1 MMKKIKI
8 NKITATALIILSLM
22 GCTKDVDFNQ
32 LDDASI
38 HTTFISTLIYL
49 NLTAPDFLNDLN
61 QEIRVTSDF
70 IEPPITD
77 ETKPYLEKV
86 EFTVIT
92 KNTFNRNFKLSI
104 TFYDALG
111 TPIYVL
117 QPIINVP
124 ENSSELTTI
133 VEIPKTD
140 IPYIY
145 NTRYFGFT
153 ILLSPST
160 DGSVILI
167 SDTSKFDLKSSAKL
181 FFNYRKI

>member
-1 MMKKIKI
+1 MKIKKIA
-8 NKITATALIILSLM
+8 ATLLVILFFM
-22 GCTKDVDFNQ
+22 GCTKDIDFNQ
-32 LDDASI
+32 LDDANI

-61 QEIRVTSDF
+61 QEIKVTSDF

-77 ETKPYLEKV
+77 ESKPYLEKV

-111 TPIYVL
+111 TVIYVL

-124 ENSSELTTI
+124 GNSSELTTI
-133 VEIPKTD
+133 VEIPKPD
-140 IPYIY
+140 IPFIY
-145 NTRYFGFT
+145 HTKYFVFSVV
-153 ILLSPST
+153 LSPST
-160 DGSVILI
+160 DGSVISI
-167 SDTSKFDLKSSAKL
+167 NDSSKFDLKSSAKL

>member
-8 NKITATALIILSLM
+8 NKIAATALVILSIM

-32 LDDASI
+32 LDDANI

-61 QEIRVTSDF
+61 QEIIVTSDF

-104 TFYDALG
+104 TFYDSLG
-111 TPIYVL
+111 TAIYVL

-124 ENSSELTTI
+124 ENSSELITMI
-133 VEIPKTD
+133 EIPKAD
-140 IPYIY
+140 IHFIY

-153 ILLSPST
+153 VLLTPST
-160 DGSVILI
+160 DGSVISI

>member
-1 MMKKIKI
+1 MMKNIKI
-8 NKITATALIILSLM
+8 NKIAVTALVMLSLM

-32 LDDASI
+32 LDDANI
-38 HTTFISTLIYL
+38 HSTFISTLIYL
-49 NLTAPDFLNDLN
+49 NLTAPDFLNDFN
-61 QEIRVTSDF
+61 QEIKVTSDF
-70 IEPPITD
+70 VEPPITD

-111 TPIYVL
+111 TAIYVL
-117 QPIINVP
+117 KPIINVP
-124 ENSSELTTI
+124 ENSSELITMI
-133 VEIPKTD
+133 EIPKAD
-140 IPYIY
+140 IHYIY

-153 ILLSPST
+153 VLLSPNT

-181 FFNYRKI
+181 VFNYRKI

>member
-1 MMKKIKI
+1 MKIKKIS
-8 NKITATALIILSLM
+8 ATALVILFLM

-32 LDDASI
+32 LEDANI

-77 ETKPYLEKV
+77 DTKPYLEKV

-92 KNTFNRNFKLSI
+92 ENTFNRNFRLSI
-104 TFYDALG
+104 TFYDAFG
-111 TPIYVL
+111 APIYVL

-124 ENSSELTTI
+124 ENSSELTTMI
-133 VEIPKTD
+133 EIPKQD
-140 IPYIY
+140 IAIIY
-145 NTRYFGFT
+145 NTKYIGFT
-153 ILLSPST
+153 IFLSPST
-160 DGSVILI
+160 DGSVISI
-167 SDTSKFDLKSSAKL
+167 SDTSRFDLKSSAKL

>member
-1 MMKKIKI
+1 MEIK
-8 NKITATALIILSLM
+8 KITAAALVILSLM
-22 GCTKDVDFNQ
+22 GCAKDVDFNQ

-38 HTTFISTLIYL
+38 QTTFISTLIYL

-145 NTRYFGFT
+145 NTKYFVFS
-153 ILLSPST
+153 IILSPST
-160 DGSVILI
+160 DGSVISM
-167 SDTSKFDLKSSAKL
+167 SDPSTFDLKSSAKL

>member
-1 MMKKIKI
+1 MKIKKIS
-8 NKITATALIILSLM
+8 ASALVILFLM

-32 LDDASI
+32 LEDANI

-61 QEIRVTSDF
+61 QEIKVTSDF
-70 IEPPITD
+70 IDPPITD
-77 ETKPYLEKV
+77 DSKPYLEKV

-104 TFYDALG
+104 TFYDAFG
-111 TPIYVL
+111 APIYVL

-124 ENSSELTTI
+124 ENSSELTTMI
-133 VEIPKTD
+133 EIPKQD
-140 IPYIY
+140 IAIIY
-145 NTRYFGFT
+145 NTKYFGFT
-153 ILLSPST
+153 VFLSPST
-160 DGSVILI
+160 DGSVISI
-167 SDTSKFDLKSSAKL
+167 SDTSRFDLKSSAKL